1 MGCCTGLSESTLV
14 KIPHCWKSRVT
25 APLSFQCALATAV
38 VNIKLPLMV
47 GEVVNVISE
56 FAKDTTRNF
65 IDDIK
70 KPALRLIATYLIQVM
85 EVSNF
90 IDDIKKL
97 IDFCLFCC
105 FPSQQL

>member
-1 MGCCTGLSESTLV
+1 M
-14 KIPHCWKSRVT
+14 
-25 APLSFQCALATAV
+25 
-38 VNIKLPLMV
+38 NIKLPLMV

-90 IDDIKKL
+90 IDDIKKTAL
-97 IDFCLFCC
+97 IFVC
-105 FPSQQL
+105 FVVSQVNSYSHGWMVQTSLKAYQVGAISLKANQP